1 MCRAQTGVVPCHT
14 SAGAAKKLEKEIDA
28 YLRNFPDL
36 DKKDIHEILKPITPE
51 EAEKRRV
58 SNV

>member
-1 MCRAQTGVVPCHT
+1 
-14 SAGAAKKLEKEIDA
+14 LEKEIDA